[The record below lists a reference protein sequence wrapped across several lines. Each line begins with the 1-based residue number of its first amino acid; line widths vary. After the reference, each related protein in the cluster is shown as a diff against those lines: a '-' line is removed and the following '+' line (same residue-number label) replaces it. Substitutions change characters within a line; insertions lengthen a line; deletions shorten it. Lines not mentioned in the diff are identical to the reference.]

1 MKTETLQTCPDCG
14 QENFTARG
22 LQSHQGGKTC
32 KARRASQTTELVVL
46 KPGSTETVSVLPQLA
61 VLDLSAKDMAAC
73 ILADINRYERTS
85 REAAFIALRIGLRLI
100 WIRDNNAYGSL
111 TQFIRAEF
119 KSTTE
124 RTLFRYI
131 TIAGQF
137 LRDAGMLDKKTH
149 LLTGKS
155 LELAAPIV
163 TEQLELFTDPAAKL
177 EGAMKK
183 LVKWVGT
190 RGLAE
195 IYKDLEARKMH
206 REPPPGGKSEKND
219 FKGGASTRYNVAAPT
234 EAEMY
239 VARRDLAK
247 EHHIKAVREMRDCD
261 AWSALDEDDAAV
273 LTNELTVW
281 LERLKQHAL
290 ERQTAVLKAKGGRH
304 A

>member
-1 MKTETLQTCPDCG
+1 MKKPSKKP
-14 QENFTARG
+14 A
-22 LQSHQGGKTC
+22 
-32 KARRASQTTELVVL
+32 KAGTTTPAKSAELVL
-46 KPGSTETVSVLPQLA
+46 MKPGSTETVSVLPQLA

-149 LLTGKS
+149 LLTGKA
-155 LELAAPIV
+155 LETAAPIV
-163 TEQLELFTDPAAKL
+163 TEQLELFTDPQAKL

-183 LVKWVGT
+183 LVKWVGS
-190 RGLAE
+190 RGLAD
-195 IYKDLEARKMH
+195 IYKDLEARKQ
-206 REPPPGGKSEKND
+206 RNTPPPGGKSAKNG
-219 FKGGASTRYNVAAPT
+219 FQGGAITRYAGGEDDEAAMY
-234 EAEMY
+234 EAK
-239 VARRDLAK
+239 RDLAK
-247 EHHIKAVREMRDCD
+247 EHHIPEIIAMRDGG
-261 AWSALDEDDAAV
+261 AWMCLDEEDAAY
-273 LTNELTVW
+273 LTNTLDHW
-281 LERLKQHAL
+281 LDLLKQHASD
-290 ERQTAVLKAKGGRH
+290 RQTAALKAKGKSKN
-304 A
+304 

>member
-1 MKTETLQTCPDCG
+1 MKK
-14 QENFTARG
+14 TAKKPAQAG
-22 LQSHQGGKTC
+22 
-32 KARRASQTTELVVL
+32 TTNPAKSAELVL
-46 KPGSTETVSVLPQLA
+46 MKPGSTETVSVLPQLA

-149 LLTGKS
+149 LLTGKA
-155 LELAAPIV
+155 LETAAPIV
-163 TEQLELFTDPAAKL
+163 TEQLELFTDPQAKL

-183 LVKWVGT
+183 LVKWVGS
-190 RGLAE
+190 RGLAD
-195 IYKDLEARKMH
+195 IYKDLEARKQ
-206 REPPPGGKSEKND
+206 RNTPPPGGKSAKNG
-219 FKGGASTRYNVAAPT
+219 FQGGAITRYAGGAEDDEAAMY
-234 EAEMY
+234 EAK
-239 VARRDLAK
+239 RDLAK
-247 EHHIKAVREMRDCD
+247 EHHIPDIIAMRDGG
-261 AWSALDEDDAAV
+261 AWMCLDEEDAAY
-273 LTNELTVW
+273 LTNTLDHW
-281 LERLKQHAL
+281 LDLLKQHASD
-290 ERQTAVLKAKGGRH
+290 RQTAALKAKGKSKNGK
-304 A
+304 AES